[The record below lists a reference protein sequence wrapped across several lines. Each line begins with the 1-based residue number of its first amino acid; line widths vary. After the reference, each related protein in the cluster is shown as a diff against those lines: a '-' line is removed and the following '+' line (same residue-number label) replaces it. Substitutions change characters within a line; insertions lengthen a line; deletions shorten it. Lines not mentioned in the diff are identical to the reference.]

1 MPTTPRPLPPSRL
14 RSLLAAAVGNVVEW
28 FDLTIYATFAVYF
41 SPLFFPAQDA
51 TASLLATFVVFAV
64 GFFVRP
70 LGGWLLGAYAD
81 KHGRK
86 PALTLTITLM
96 AAPTFV
102 IGISPTYETIGIAA
116 PILLVAARMLQGFA
130 AGGES
135 GGAMAYLSEIAPP
148 NRYGLYTSLWYT
160 TVVVGILAASL
171 LGYVLA
177 QVLSPAALGDWGWR
191 IPFLLG
197 GAAGLLGIWVRS
209 AMTETHVQPDAG
221 SSQRPA
227 GLRTLLADYP
237 RETFRIIVL
246 MAGAATAWYTFV
258 SYMPTHLINSVGLSA
273 SETFGVHTLALA
285 VFMVLL
291 PAFGALSDRIGRR
304 VLGLVFALGGA
315 VLIVPLTMAFSDHWL
330 KSLAVDLALLTLTAC
345 MFSVLAAV
353 MTEQFPSRMRA
364 MGVGAPYNLATAIFG
379 GTAPFLLTW
388 LAGND
393 RATWYFAYVSV
404 LAFIVA
410 FALPGRRSVEE
421 PDSAKQAAPS
431 AAQAR
436 MS

>member
-1 MPTTPRPLPPSRL
+1 VPADTHGLPSSRL
-14 RSLLAAAVGNVVEW
+14 RPLLAAAVGNVVEW

-41 SPLFFPAQDA
+41 SPLFFPAQDE
-51 TASLLATFVVFAV
+51 TASLLSTFVVFAV

-81 KHGRK
+81 KRGRK

-96 AAPTFV
+96 AVPTFV
-102 IGISPTYETIGIAA
+102 IGVSPTYETIGIAA

-135 GGAMAYLSEIAPP
+135 GSAMAYLSEIAPP

-191 IPFLLG
+191 VPFLVG
-197 GAAGLLGIWVRS
+197 GAAGLLGMWVRA
-209 AMTETHVQPDAG
+209 AMQETLVEREAG
-221 SSQRPA
+221 DSHRQA

-237 RETFRIIVL
+237 RETLRIIVL

-258 SYMPTHLINSVGLSA
+258 SYMPTHLIKSVGLSA
-273 SETFGVHTLALA
+273 TETFGVHTVALA
-285 VFMVLL
+285 VFMVML

-304 VLGLVFALGGA
+304 ALGLVFALGGA
-315 VLIVPLTMAFSDHWL
+315 LLIVPLTGSFSDYWL
-330 KSLAVDLALLTLTAC
+330 QSLAVDLALMTLTAC
-345 MFSVLAAV
+345 IFSVLAAV

-404 LAFIVA
+404 LAFAVA
-410 FALPGRRSVEE
+410 FAIPRRRSAEGVGPVE
-421 PDSAKQAAPS
+421 SAAPS
-431 AAQAR
+431 VTQALIG
-436 MS
+436 